1 MSVITA
7 ASRVTLHFELS
18 LEDGQIVDSNFSQS
32 PASFVFGDGSLLP
45 DFESALLGMT
55 VGQEASFVMPP
66 EKAFGAHNQSNIQR
80 IPRSQFSMDLE
91 EGMVVSFADMSKNEL
106 PGVIAEI
113 GEKEVVVDFNHPLA
127 GRTLT
132 FRVNIVA
139 IEEVAV

>member
-55 VGQEASFVMPP
+55 AGQEASFAMPP

-127 GRTLT
+127 GHTLT

-139 IEEVAV
+139 IEEAAV

>member
-18 LEDGQIVDSNFSQS
+18 LEDGQIVDSNFSRS

-45 DFESALLGMT
+45 DFETALLGMS
-55 VGQEASFVMPP
+55 VGQEASFTMSP
-66 EKAFGAHNQSNIQR
+66 EKAFGVHNESNIQR
-80 IPRSQFSMDLE
+80 MPRSQFSMDLE

-127 GRTLT
+127 SRSLT
-132 FRVNIVA
+132 FRVQIIA
-139 IEEVAV
+139 IEDAA

>member
-1 MSVITA
+1 MNVITS

-18 LEDGQIVDSNFSQS
+18 LEDGQIVDSNFSQA
-32 PASFVFGDGSLLP
+32 PATFVFGDGSLLP
-45 DFESALLGMT
+45 DFELALLGMS
-55 VGQEASFVMPP
+55 VGQEASYSMPP

-80 IPRSQFSMDLE
+80 MPRSQFSMDLE

-132 FRVNIVA
+132 FRVQVVA
-139 IEEVAV
+139 IEEVAA

>member
-1 MSVITA
+1 MNVITS

-18 LEDGQIVDSNFSQS
+18 LEDGQIVDSNFSQA
-32 PASFVFGDGSLLP
+32 PATFVFGDGSLLP
-45 DFESALLGMT
+45 DFEFALLGMS
-55 VGQEASFVMPP
+55 VGQEASYSMPP

-80 IPRSQFSMDLE
+80 MPRSQFSMDLE

-132 FRVNIVA
+132 FRVQVVA
-139 IEEVAV
+139 IEEVAA

>member
-127 GRTLT
+127 GHTLT

-139 IEEVAV
+139 IEEAAV

>member
-18 LEDGQIVDSNFSQS
+18 LEDGQIVDSNFSQA

-45 DFESALLGMT
+45 DFEAALLGMS
-55 VGQEASFVMPP
+55 VGQEASFVMSP
-66 EKAFGAHNQSNIQR
+66 EKAFGAHNESNIQR
-80 IPRSQFSMDLE
+80 MPRSQFSMDLE

-113 GEKEVVVDFNHPLA
+113 SEKEVVVDFNHPLA
-127 GRTLT
+127 GRSLT
-132 FRVNIVA
+132 FRAQIVA
-139 IEEVAV
+139 VEEVA

>member
-1 MSVITA
+1 MNVITS

-18 LEDGQIVDSNFSQS
+18 LEDGQIVDSNFSQA
-32 PASFVFGDGSLLP
+32 PATFVFGDGSLLP
-45 DFESALLGMT
+45 DFELALLGMS
-55 VGQEASFVMPP
+55 VGQEASYSMPP

-80 IPRSQFSMDLE
+80 MPRSQFSMDLE

-132 FRVNIVA
+132 FRVQVVA